1 MPEQFH
7 FIQPAWLLALVPLAV
22 LLWRIHAHAGGNSPW
37 RKIVDPRLLPLL
49 MGEEHPGG
57 KHVLLWPLAIGW
69 LLAVLALA
77 NPSWEQL
84 PQPLMQ
90 SGSARV
96 VVLDL
101 SRSMLAADLQPSR
114 LVRARFK
121 VEDILAHD
129 DAGQTGLVVFAG
141 DAFSVTP
148 LTRDADTIRAQLK
161 ALDPDIMPS
170 QGSRADLGLLKAEE
184 LLQQAGMENGQVI
197 LVADGVE
204 GDMAARAAARLR
216 QAGYRVSVLGVGT
229 AAGAPLPDGK
239 GGVTK
244 DGSGKPLLVKLD
256 SEALQAVAQA
266 GGGRYSRLTGNEA
279 DIAYLL
285 EPAKGAADSRE
296 VRDIQTQQWKEQGP
310 LLAVLLLP
318 LAALAF
324 RRGWLLSVLLCMAML
339 SQPGPA
345 MAFSWD
351 DLWLRTD
358 QQAAR
363 ALRQQQYE
371 QAARLA
377 EDPLLRGSAEYKQ
390 GDYQEALEAFSKSPG
405 ADAAYNRG
413 NALARLGSYE
423 QAIAAYDEAL
433 QAQPGME
440 DAAANKAAVEA
451 LLKEQ
456 EQQQQQNQQEQSDQQ
471 SEQDQQS
478 NADDSSPGKGDS
490 KKQQQGG
497 QQDSDESSGGGNG
510 EPTANEQASSANP
523 ATGGNDGEQT
533 EDGTDNAFADANRQL
548 DADKAERDDDKPSS
562 PATPADTDKEPLK
575 HEQAMGRDDEP
586 HADSG
591 HTAAEALS
599 SEEQLA
605 AQQWLRRITDDP
617 GGLLRRKFLYQY
629 GQRGGQT
636 QNGNR
641 QDW

>member
-7 FIQPAWLLALVPLAV
+7 FIEPAWLLALLPLAV

-49 MGEEHPGG
+49 MGEEHRGEKLPF
-57 KHVLLWPLAIGW
+57 LWLLAIGW

-84 PQPLMQ
+84 PQPVMQ

-129 DAGQTGLVVFAG
+129 DEGQTGMVVFAG

-216 QAGYRVSVLGVGT
+216 QSGYRVSVLGVGT
-229 AAGAPLPDGK
+229 AAGAPLPDGQ

-244 DGSGKPLLVKLD
+244 NGLGKPLLVKLD

-266 GGGRYSRLTGNEA
+266 GGGRYSRLTGNET

-285 EPAKGAADSRE
+285 ESAKGAAHSRQTG
-296 VRDIQTQQWKEQGP
+296 DMQTQQWKEQGP

-351 DLWLRTD
+351 DLWMRSD

-363 ALRQQQYE
+363 ALRQEQYE

-390 GDYQEALEAFSKSPG
+390 GDYQEALEAFSKTPG

-413 NALARLGSYE
+413 NSLARLGKYQ

-456 EQQQQQNQQEQSDQQ
+456 EQQQQQDQQ
-471 SEQDQQS
+471 GQQGEQGEQGQDARS
-478 NADDSSPGKGDS
+478 ADKGDS
-490 KKQQQGG
+490 KEAQDAQQGTGESSDGEASEKQQA
-497 QQDSDESSGGGNG
+497 
-510 EPTANEQASSANP
+510 PTANP

-533 EDGTDNAFADANRQL
+533 GDGTDNAFADANRQL
-548 DADKAERDDDKPSS
+548 DEGSNDPQDNDAAG
-562 PATPADTDKEPLK
+562 PAAPADSGKDDV
-575 HEQAMGRDDEP
+575 EQLRADDEKQLP
-586 HADSG
+586 DSG
-591 HTAAEALS
+591 HTPAEALS

-605 AQQWLRRITDDP
+605 AQQWLRRIPDDP

-629 GQRGGQT
+629 RQRGAQT
-636 QNGNR
+636 DSINR